1 MSQIDKNSV
10 KILVVDDEDY
20 MREIVRQALENASY
34 HVDEAADGN
43 AAILMLRQSAYDV
56 YHHGS

>member
-20 MREIVRQALENASY
+20 MREIVRQALEMPAIMLMRRRMEMPDS
-34 HVDEAADGN
+34 DAAPVC
-43 AAILMLRQSAYDV
+43 L
-56 YHHGS
+56 